1 MAQAIFEV
9 LEGMDNQTVLAV
21 QSLLDGQG
29 GVPDPNNQNVSGTP
43 AIQSMDDEDVFL
55 CGKCKK
61 QFNSLPAF
69 MTHKREQ
76 CQSNAPSLS
85 TVSLASTNAYT
96 PVPSISSVPQTPANR
111 QVSTYITVPPSPLTH
126 TLVQGNVLVSDD
138 VLMSAISAFTSID
151 QPMATMQAPIQSN
164 LSMHTAGVSYLQ
176 HHQHHHHHHHH
187 HHQQQQQ
194 QQPQSSHPLPP
205 SQTPA
210 HSLSAGQSTPQS
222 LSSQV
227 AASHSNSVVQV
238 YSTLPHMAGG
248 GGGGAEI
255 HTLGLQPFH
264 PVQVP
269 SQCVESQS
277 FNTPP
282 VYSPGKQGTKT
293 KLCSITNS
301 LTELGDFEKVIIPKR
316 PRSSKKSPDGE
327 TAEQLKGKGPKL
339 KCNFCDKIFSKNFDL
354 QQHIRSHTGEK
365 PFQCIVCG
373 RAFAQ
378 KSNVKKHMQTH
389 KVWPMGVA
397 STVSRLPVTVKVVP
411 VSSRE
416 EEGGAEQQQ
425 QQLQQLQH
433 HEQHEEEEELPQQQ
447 SCQTQAEE
455 EVAQSEAGAG
465 MEENVPAARADVESS
480 RGEAVQNGHPP
491 AQMQTQSN
499 QSQQCPSQT
508 KQIVVIDSSYQCQF
522 CASKFKTY
530 FQLKS
535 HLTQHKGEQVYKCVL
550 KSCSQTFQKLDQ
562 FLEHTRT
569 HQEQLTYRCHLCSKV
584 FPSLFELGVHQYSH
598 CFCPQQNTRKE
609 TTIYRCVKCQSRYS
623 TQEAL
628 EQHLLTA
635 SHNFPCPHC
644 QKVFPCERYFRR
656 HLPTHGVGG
665 RFKCHICKKAFKTE
679 HYLKLH
685 TRIHSGEKPFKCS
698 LCEATFNR
706 KDKVKRHMLIHEPFK
721 KYKCPFRTHVGCTK
735 EFNRPDKLKAHIL
748 SHSGIKPYKCL
759 FCQKAFSRRAH
770 MLEHQQ
776 SHTDNY
782 RFRCSTCNKGFT
794 RQSYYRDHKCPA
806 SGNGTGTE
814 GGAGEA
820 EGGQMTEEDDGED
833 DGRCGRYTAE
843 AKRPGT
849 VGEDGHEDEMG
860 RTDHLERHEEEEVE
874 EEEREQRRSDEG
886 CQAAMSISTR
896 EEQTEREEEEED
908 DGLDHGCEAME
919 QIQSNGQNCLQ
930 QPCL

>member
-9 LEGMDNQTVLAV
+9 FEGMDNQTVLAV

-29 GVPDPNNQNVSGTP
+29 GVADPNNQNVSGTP

-61 QFNSLPAF
+61 QFNSLPTF

-76 CQSNAPSLS
+76 CQSSAPSLS
-85 TVSLASTNAYT
+85 TVSLASTNVYT
-96 PVPSISSVPQTPANR
+96 PVPSINSGPQPPANR

-151 QPMATMQAPIQSN
+151 QPMAAMQTPVQSN

-176 HHQHHHHHHHH
+176 HHHHHH

-194 QQPQSSHPLPP
+194 SSSHPLPSGP
-205 SQTPA
+205 PA
-210 HSLSAGQSTPQS
+210 QQP

-227 AASHSNSVVQV
+227 PASHSNSLVQV
-238 YSTLPHMAGG
+238 YSTLPHLATGG
-248 GGGGAEI
+248 SAEI

-264 PVQVP
+264 QVQVP

-277 FNTPP
+277 FTTPP
-282 VYSPGKQGTKT
+282 DYSPGKQGTKT
-293 KLCSITNS
+293 KTCSITAS

-316 PRSSKKSPDGE
+316 PRSTKKVPDGA
-327 TAEQLKGKGPKL
+327 TEQLKGKAPKL

-397 STVSRLPVTVKVVP
+397 SSVSRLPITVKVVP
-411 VSSRE
+411 VPPSE
-416 EEGGAEQQQ
+416 EEGSGERR
-425 QQLQQLQH
+425 
-433 HEQHEEEEELPQQQ
+433 HEGDQEEDEEEEEPQQQ
-447 SCQTQAEE
+447 SCQIENEAMPTEASRELEHSPEAENQADQDGSQQET
-455 EVAQSEAGAG
+455 
-465 MEENVPAARADVESS
+465 M
-480 RGEAVQNGHPP
+480 QNGHPEI
-491 AQMQTQSN
+491 QMPVPSN
-499 QSQQCPSQT
+499 QNQQSQATS
-508 KQIVVIDSSYQCQF
+508 KQMVVIDSSYQCQF
-522 CASKFKTY
+522 CSCKFKTY

-535 HLTQHKGEQVYKCVL
+535 HLTQHKAEQVYKCVL

-562 FLEHTRT
+562 FLEHIRT

-609 TTIYRCVKCQSRYS
+609 AATYRCVKCQNRYS

-665 RFKCHICKKAFKTE
+665 RFKCQICKKAFKTE

-685 TRIHSGEKPFKCS
+685 TRIHSGEKPYKCS

-721 KYKCPFRTHVGCTK
+721 KYKCPFRSHVGCNK
-735 EFNRPDKLKAHIL
+735 EFNRMDKLKAHIV

-776 SHTDNY
+776 SHTDSY
-782 RFRCSTCNKGFT
+782 RFRCSACSKGFT
-794 RQSYYRDHKCPA
+794 RHTYYRDHKCPA
-806 SGNGTGTE
+806 G
-814 GGAGEA
+814 GGAAGAGSDAGGAA
-820 EGGQMTEEDDGED
+820 EEEDDGE
-833 DGRCGRYTAE
+833 ALS
-843 AKRPGT
+843 T
-849 VGEDGHEDEMG
+849 VDRSGNDVSRRRSVRTVRRSKAAGGDGEDCFKDNQQDEDDEEDW
-860 RTDHLERHEEEEVE
+860 RTD
-874 EEEREQRRSDEG
+874 EG
-886 CQAAMSISTR
+886 HQATMSIAATR
-896 EEQTEREEEEED
+896 RQTSQGGEEEEEEEGGD
-908 DGLDHGCEAME
+908 EALE
-919 QIQSNGQNCLQ
+919 QIQGNKQNCLQ

>member
-29 GVPDPNNQNVSGTP
+29 GVPDPNNQNVSGTST
-43 AIQSMDDEDVFL
+43 IQSMDDEDVFL

-76 CQSNAPSLS
+76 CQSSAPSLS

-96 PVPSISSVPQTPANR
+96 PVPSISSGPQTPANR

-151 QPMATMQAPIQSN
+151 QPMATMQTPIQSN

-176 HHQHHHHHHHH
+176 A
-187 HHQQQQQ
+187 
-194 QQPQSSHPLPP
+194 PAHPLPAGQP
-205 SQTPA
+205 SQ
-210 HSLSAGQSTPQS
+210 QS

-227 AASHSNSVVQV
+227 PVSHSNSVVQV

-248 GGGGAEI
+248 GGAEI

-264 PVQVP
+264 PVQVGKVP

-277 FNTPP
+277 FTTPP
-282 VYSPGKQGTKT
+282 VYSPGKQCTKT
-293 KLCSITNS
+293 KICSITTN

-316 PRSSKKSPDGE
+316 PRSSKKSPDG
-327 TAEQLKGKGPKL
+327 QLKGKGPKL

-397 STVSRLPVTVKVVP
+397 STVSRLPITVKVVP
-411 VSSRE
+411 MSSNE
-416 EEGGAEQQQ
+416 EEGG
-425 QQLQQLQH
+425 
-433 HEQHEEEEELPQQQ
+433 
-447 SCQTQAEE
+447 
-455 EVAQSEAGAG
+455 G
-465 MEENVPAARADVESS
+465 D
-480 RGEAVQNGHPP
+480 RGEAMQNGHPQV
-491 AQMQTQSN
+491 QMQS
-499 QSQQCPSQT
+499 SQNPQCQAPT

-562 FLEHTRT
+562 FLEHIRT

-609 TTIYRCVKCQSRYS
+609 TTVYRCAKCQSRYS

-635 SHNFPCPHC
+635 SHSFPCPHC

-656 HLPTHGVGG
+656 HLPTHGIGG
-665 RFKCHICKKAFKTE
+665 RFKCQICKKAFKTE

-685 TRIHSGEKPFKCS
+685 TRIHSGEKPYKCS

-782 RFRCSTCNKGFT
+782 RFRCPTCNKGFT

-806 SGNGTGTE
+806 AGNGTGSDGGA

-820 EGGQMTEEDDGED
+820 EGDEVAGELMAEEKDGED
-833 DGRCGRYTAE
+833 DGRRS
-843 AKRPGT
+843 
-849 VGEDGHEDEMG
+849 
-860 RTDHLERHEEEEVE
+860 
-874 EEEREQRRSDEG
+874 REKN
-886 CQAAMSISTR
+886 M
-896 EEQTEREEEEED
+896 
-908 DGLDHGCEAME
+908 
-919 QIQSNGQNCLQ
+919 NCLH
-930 QPCL
+930 

>member
-29 GVPDPNNQNVSGTP
+29 GVPDPNNQSVSGTP
-43 AIQSMDDEDVFL
+43 NIQSMDDEDVFL

-76 CQSNAPSLS
+76 CQSSAPSLS
-85 TVSLASTNAYT
+85 TVSLASTSAYT
-96 PVPSISSVPQTPANR
+96 PVPSISSGPQTPTNR

-151 QPMATMQAPIQSN
+151 QPMATMQTPIQVNSRG
-164 LSMHTAGVSYLQ
+164 LDCM
-176 HHQHHHHHHHH
+176 
-187 HHQQQQQ
+187 
-194 QQPQSSHPLPP
+194 SSHSLPASQAPAHPLPSGP
-205 SQTPA
+205 PTQQP
-210 HSLSAGQSTPQS
+210 

-227 AASHSNSVVQV
+227 PASHSNSVVQV

-248 GGGGAEI
+248 GGAEI

-264 PVQVP
+264 SVQVP

-277 FNTPP
+277 FTTPP

-293 KLCSITNS
+293 KTCSITAN
-301 LTELGDFEKVIIPKR
+301 LTELGDFEKVIIPK
-316 PRSSKKSPDGE
+316 P
-327 TAEQLKGKGPKL
+327 EQLKRKGSKL
-339 KCNFCDKIFSKNFDL
+339 KCNFCDKTFTKNFDL

-397 STVSRLPVTVKVVP
+397 STVSRLPITVKVVP
-411 VSSRE
+411 LTSN
-416 EEGGAEQQQ
+416 
-425 QQLQQLQH
+425 
-433 HEQHEEEEELPQQQ
+433 EEEEEEGPPQQT
-447 SCQTQAEE
+447 SQTQAEE
-455 EVAQSEAGAG
+455 EA
-465 MEENVPAARADVESS
+465 
-480 RGEAVQNGHPP
+480 
-491 AQMQTQSN
+491 
-499 QSQQCPSQT
+499 T

-535 HLTQHKGEQVYKCVL
+535 HLTQHKAEQVYKCVL

-562 FLEHTRT
+562 FLEHIRT

-609 TTIYRCVKCQSRYS
+609 ATIYRCVKCQSRYS

-635 SHNFPCPHC
+635 SHSFPCPHC

-665 RFKCHICKKAFKTE
+665 RFKCQICKKAFKTE

-685 TRIHSGEKPFKCS
+685 TRIHSGEKPYKCS

-759 FCQKAFSRRAH
+759 YCQKAFSRRAH

-806 SGNGTGTE
+806 AGNGMGSEGGPGETE
-814 GGAGEA
+814 GDNAVGVLLLA
-820 EGGQMTEEDDGED
+820 EEKNGDD
-833 DGRCGRYTAE
+833 DGRRHRFMRKV
-843 AKRPGT
+843 KRIGT
-849 VGEDGHEDEMG
+849 RGDEREEDNSSNCSNEQVE
-860 RTDHLERHEEEEVE
+860 THEEEEE
-874 EEEREQRRSDEG
+874 EEEEEGEETRTDEG
-886 CQAAMSISTR
+886 PQAAMCVPSDER
-896 EEQTEREEEEED
+896 QTEREDEDEED
-908 DGLDHGCEAME
+908 GEIEHDSEALE
-919 QIQSNGQNCLQ
+919 QIQKNDQNCLQ

>member
-29 GVPDPNNQNVSGTP
+29 GVPDPNNQNVSATP
-43 AIQSMDDEDVFL
+43 AIQPMDDEDVFL

-76 CQSNAPSLS
+76 CQSGTPSLS
-85 TVSLASTNAYT
+85 TVSLASTNAYA
-96 PVPSISSVPQTPANR
+96 PVPSVGSVPQTAINR

-151 QPMATMQAPIQSN
+151 QPMAAMQTPIQSN

-176 HHQHHHHHHHH
+176 HHHHHHH
-187 HHQQQQQ
+187 HHQQQQHQ
-194 QQPQSSHPLPP
+194 QQASNPLPS
-205 SQTPA
+205 SQALPPA
-210 HSLSAGQSTPQS
+210 LPAGQPTQQP

-227 AASHSNSVVQV
+227 PVSHSNSVVQV
-238 YSTLPHMAGG
+238 YSTMPHMAGPAAAAAAAG
-248 GGGGAEI
+248 AGCAAEI
-255 HTLGLQPFH
+255 HTLGLPAFH
-264 PVQVP
+264 PVQ
-269 SQCVESQS
+269 CVEGQS
-277 FNTPP
+277 FSSTP
-282 VYSPGKQGTKT
+282 VYSPGKQGSKA
-293 KLCSITNS
+293 KSCSHMGS
-301 LTELGDFEKVIIPKR
+301 MAELSDFEKVIIPKQ
-316 PRSSKKSPDGE
+316 PRSSKKTMDG
-327 TAEQLKGKGPKL
+327 AAADHLKGKGPKL
-339 KCNFCDKIFSKNFDL
+339 KCNFCNKFFSKNFDL

-389 KVWPMGVA
+389 KVWPMSVA
-397 STVSRLPVTVKVVP
+397 NTVTRLPITVKVVP
-411 VSSRE
+411 VSFIE
-416 EEGGAEQQQ
+416 EERMAERQKQGDMDRD
-425 QQLQQLQH
+425 
-433 HEQHEEEEELPQQQ
+433 
-447 SCQTQAEE
+447 QTQAEPE
-455 EVAQSEAGAG
+455 
-465 MEENVPAARADVESS
+465 
-480 RGEAVQNGHPP
+480 P
-491 AQMQTQSN
+491 AQTEEPGEEAAMEAEPGLTASQRGDAQDGHAHFMSDQN
-499 QSQQCPSQT
+499 QQGGAQT

-522 CASKFKTY
+522 CTCKFKTY

-550 KSCSQTFQKLDQ
+550 KSCSQTFQKLDH
-562 FLEHTRT
+562 FLEHIRT

-609 TTIYRCVKCQSRYS
+609 TSVFRCVKCQSRYS

-635 SHNFPCPHC
+635 SHSFPCPHC
-644 QKVFPCERYFRR
+644 QKVFPCERYLRR

-665 RFKCHICKKAFKTE
+665 RFKCQICKKAFKTE

-685 TRIHSGEKPFKCS
+685 TRIHSGEKPYKCS

-782 RFRCSTCNKGFT
+782 RFRCSICNKGFT
-794 RQSYYRDHKCPA
+794 RQSYYRDHKCPTA
-806 SGNGTGTE
+806 GDMTG
-814 GGAGEA
+814 A
-820 EGGQMTEEDDGED
+820 EVGTEEDEEANEAAGASAVQEQEGERNGKRSRFTRISERSQTDGEEAEED
-833 DGRCGRYTAE
+833 NSSDGDQETAE
-843 AKRPGT
+843 TQPG
-849 VGEDGHEDEMG
+849 DEEGTDRG
-860 RTDHLERHEEEEVE
+860 RL
-874 EEEREQRRSDEG
+874 
-886 CQAAMSISTR
+886 AAMATTKGGAEKGT
-896 EEQTEREEEEED
+896 EEHGDMETSGKLQTQTNAHNSSQR
-908 DGLDHGCEAME
+908 
-919 QIQSNGQNCLQ
+919 

>member
-29 GVPDPNNQNVSGTP
+29 GVPDPNNQNVSGTST
-43 AIQSMDDEDVFL
+43 IQSMDDEDVFL

-61 QFNSLPAF
+61 QFNSLPTF
-69 MTHKREQ
+69 MTHKREP
-76 CQSNAPSLS
+76 CQSSTPSLS
-85 TVSLASTNAYT
+85 TVSLASSNTYT
-96 PVPSISSVPQTPANR
+96 PVPSISSGPQTPANR
-111 QVSTYITVPPSPLTH
+111 QVSTYIAVPPSPLTH

-151 QPMATMQAPIQSN
+151 QPMATMQTPIQSN
-164 LSMHTAGVSYLQ
+164 LSMYTAGVSYL
-176 HHQHHHHHHHH
+176 QHHHHHHHH
-187 HHQQQQQ
+187 HHNQQQQQ
-194 QQPQSSHPLPP
+194 QSSHALPSGQTAAHPLPGG
-205 SQTPA
+205 QPA
-210 HSLSAGQSTPQS
+210 QQP

-227 AASHSNSVVQV
+227 PASHSNSVVQV
-238 YSTLPHMAGG
+238 YSALPHMAGSV
-248 GGGGAEI
+248 GAEI

-277 FNTPP
+277 FTTPP
-282 VYSPGKQGTKT
+282 VYSPGKQSTKT
-293 KLCSITNS
+293 KICSITTN

-316 PRSSKKSPDGE
+316 PRSSKKSLDGAM
-327 TAEQLKGKGPKL
+327 AEHLKGKGPKL
-339 KCNFCDKIFSKNFDL
+339 KCNFCDKVFSKNFDL

-397 STVSRLPVTVKVVP
+397 STVSRLPITVKVVP
-411 VSSRE
+411 VSSNDDEGGREQEQPGEPE
-416 EEGGAEQQQ
+416 EEGAQQQ
-425 QQLQQLQH
+425 NN
-433 HEQHEEEEELPQQQ
+433 
-447 SCQTQAEE
+447 QTQAEE
-455 EVAQSEAGAG
+455 ETDQTEALGELEESATEAQAELDGSQ
-465 MEENVPAARADVESS
+465 
-480 RGEAVQNGHPP
+480 GETVQNGHPQV
-491 AQMQTQSN
+491 QMQPN
-499 QSQQCPSQT
+499 HNQQCQAQT
-508 KQIVVIDSSYQCQF
+508 KQVVVIDSSYQCQF
-522 CASKFKTY
+522 CASKFRSY

-562 FLEHTRT
+562 FLEHIRT

-609 TTIYRCVKCQSRYS
+609 IAVYRCVKCQSRYS

-656 HLPTHGVGG
+656 HLTTHGIGG
-665 RFKCHICKKAFKTE
+665 RFKCQTCKKTFKTE

-685 TRIHSGEKPFKCS
+685 TRIHSGEKPYKCS

-806 SGNGTGTE
+806 AVNRTGTE
-814 GGAGEA
+814 GGTGEA
-820 EGGQMTEEDDGED
+820 EGDEVVGVTMAEEKDAEDEERRSRFTRKGNRLGTGGDDGEKD
-833 DGRCGRYTAE
+833 DS
-843 AKRPGT
+843 AKGSREQVETHG
-849 VGEDGHEDEMG
+849 G
-860 RTDHLERHEEEEVE
+860 EEEE
-874 EEEREQRRSDEG
+874 DEG
-886 CQAAMSISTR
+886 NGTDKGFHAIMSITTT
-896 EEQTEREEEEED
+896 EGQTEREEEEGVE
-908 DGLDHGCEAME
+908 HGGEALE
-919 QIQSNGQNCLQ
+919 QIQSNDQNCLQ
-930 QPCL
+930 HPCL

>member
-29 GVPDPNNQNVSGTP
+29 GVPDPNNQSVSGTP
-43 AIQSMDDEDVFL
+43 NIQSMDDEDVFL

-76 CQSNAPSLS
+76 CQSSAPSLS
-85 TVSLASTNAYT
+85 TVSLASTSAYT
-96 PVPSISSVPQTPANR
+96 PVPSISSGPQTPTNR

-151 QPMATMQAPIQSN
+151 QPMATMQTPIQSN

-176 HHQHHHHHHHH
+176 HHHHHHHHH

-194 QQPQSSHPLPP
+194 QQSSHSLPASQAPAHPLPSGP
-205 SQTPA
+205 PTQQP
-210 HSLSAGQSTPQS
+210 

-227 AASHSNSVVQV
+227 PASHSNSVVQV

-248 GGGGAEI
+248 GGAEI

-264 PVQVP
+264 SVQVP

-277 FNTPP
+277 FTTPP

-293 KLCSITNS
+293 KTCSITAN

-316 PRSSKKSPDGE
+316 PRSSRKSPEGA
-327 TAEQLKGKGPKL
+327 TEQLKRKGSKL
-339 KCNFCDKIFSKNFDL
+339 KCNFCDKTFTKNFDL

-397 STVSRLPVTVKVVP
+397 STVSRLPITVKVVP
-411 VSSRE
+411 LTSNE
-416 EEGGAEQQQ
+416 EEGGGEQQQ
-425 QQLQQLQH
+425 QPG
-433 HEQHEEEEELPQQQ
+433 EQEEEGPPQQT
-447 SCQTQAEE
+447 SQTQAEE
-455 EVAQSEAGAG
+455 EAAQTEVPGDL
-465 MEENVPAARADVESS
+465 EESATEARADPEGSQE
-480 RGEAVQNGHPP
+480 EAMQNGCPQ
-491 AQMQTQSN
+491 AQMPSN
-499 QSQQCPSQT
+499 QSQQCQAQT

-535 HLTQHKGEQVYKCVL
+535 HLTQHKAEQVYKCVL

-562 FLEHTRT
+562 FLEHIRT

-609 TTIYRCVKCQSRYS
+609 ATIYRCVKCQSRYS

-635 SHNFPCPHC
+635 SHSFPCPHC

-665 RFKCHICKKAFKTE
+665 RFKCQICKKAFKTE

-685 TRIHSGEKPFKCS
+685 TRIHSGEKPYKCS

-759 FCQKAFSRRAH
+759 YCQKAFSRRAH

-806 SGNGTGTE
+806 AGNGMGSEGGPGETE
-814 GGAGEA
+814 GDNAVGVLLLA
-820 EGGQMTEEDDGED
+820 EEKNGDD
-833 DGRCGRYTAE
+833 DGRRHRFMRKV
-843 AKRPGT
+843 KRIGT
-849 VGEDGHEDEMG
+849 RGDEREEDNSSNCSNEQVE
-860 RTDHLERHEEEEVE
+860 THEEEEE
-874 EEEREQRRSDEG
+874 EEEEEGEETRTDEG
-886 CQAAMSISTR
+886 PQAAMCVPSDER
-896 EEQTEREEEEED
+896 QTEREDEDEED
-908 DGLDHGCEAME
+908 GEIEHDSEALE
-919 QIQSNGQNCLQ
+919 QIQKNDQNCLQ

>member
-43 AIQSMDDEDVFL
+43 TIQSMDDEDVFL

-61 QFNSLPAF
+61 QFNSLSAF

-76 CQSNAPSLS
+76 CQSGASSLGAPSLS

-96 PVPSISSVPQTPANR
+96 PVPSISSVPQTAANR

-151 QPMATMQAPIQSN
+151 QPMAAMQTPVQSN

-176 HHQHHHHHHHH
+176 HHPHPPHPHHHH

-194 QQPQSSHPLPP
+194 QPQVQPSAHPSAHPLPS
-205 SQTPA
+205 SQAPPA
-210 HSLSAGQSTPQS
+210 QQP

-227 AASHSNSVVQV
+227 PASHSSSVVQV
-238 YSTLPHMAGG
+238 YSTLPHMASGGGGGGG

-277 FNTPP
+277 FTTPP
-282 VYSPGKQGTKT
+282 VYSPGKQGTKIKT
-293 KLCSITNS
+293 CSITTNMA
-301 LTELGDFEKVIIPKR
+301 ELGDFEKVIIPKR
-316 PRSSKKSPDGE
+316 PRSSKKSADGAA
-327 TAEQLKGKGPKL
+327 AEQLKGKGPKL

-397 STVSRLPVTVKVVP
+397 STVSRLPITVKVVP
-411 VSSRE
+411 VSANE
-416 EEGGAEQQQ
+416 EEGGGAQQHGGEEDGGPQ
-425 QQLQQLQH
+425 RG
-433 HEQHEEEEELPQQQ
+433 EEEAAQTEGPGELEEAGTDPQAADPEAGRGDDVQDGPPQ
-447 SCQTQAEE
+447 VHTTPS
-455 EVAQSEAGAG
+455 AQSKH
-465 MEENVPAARADVESS
+465 M
-480 RGEAVQNGHPP
+480 
-491 AQMQTQSN
+491 
-499 QSQQCPSQT
+499 
-508 KQIVVIDSSYQCQF
+508 VVIDSSYQCQF
-522 CASKFKTY
+522 CAGKFKTY

-562 FLEHTRT
+562 FLEHIRT

-598 CFCPQQNTRKE
+598 CFCPQQSTRKE
-609 TTIYRCVKCQSRYS
+609 ATVYRCVKCQSRYS

-635 SHNFPCPHC
+635 SHSFPCPHC

-665 RFKCHICKKAFKTE
+665 RFKCQICKKAFKTE

-685 TRIHSGEKPFKCS
+685 TRIHSGEKPYKCS

-770 MLEHQQ
+770 MMEHQQ

-782 RFRCSTCNKGFT
+782 RFRCSACNKGFT

-806 SGNGTGTE
+806 VANGTGGGTE
-814 GGAGEA
+814 GE
-820 EGGQMTEEDDGED
+820 EDEEEEEDEDDDEEDDD
-833 DGRCGRYTAE
+833 
-843 AKRPGT
+843 
-849 VGEDGHEDEMG
+849 
-860 RTDHLERHEEEEVE
+860 EEEEDEDREHKERRQRLNRKAKRSRTPGEDKGSTGNQEQEEAQE
-874 EEEREQRRSDEG
+874 EEDEEERRSDEG
-886 CQAAMSISTR
+886 CQAAMSITMEGPMDR
-896 EEQTEREEEEED
+896 EEDED
-908 DGLDHGCEAME
+908 QPVQSGE
-919 QIQSNGQNCLQ
+919 QSCLQ
-930 QPCL
+930 QTCL

>member
-1 MAQAIFEV
+1 MAQTIFEA

-29 GVPDPNNQNVSGTP
+29 GVNDPNNQNVSAGST
-43 AIQSMDDEDVFL
+43 IQSMEDEDVFL

-76 CQSNAPSLS
+76 CHSGAPSLS
-85 TVSLASTNAYT
+85 TVSLASTNIYA
-96 PVPSISSVPQTPANR
+96 PVPSISSVQQNPANR

-151 QPMATMQAPIQSN
+151 QPMASMQTPVQVIKLLPFQPP
-164 LSMHTAGVSYLQ
+164 LS
-176 HHQHHHHHHHH
+176 
-187 HHQQQQQ
+187 
-194 QQPQSSHPLPP
+194 LPS
-205 SQTPA
+205 SQTAA
-210 HSLSAGQSTPQS
+210 HSLPAGAPAQQP

-227 AASHSNSVVQV
+227 PSSHSSSVVQV
-238 YSTLPHMAGG
+238 YSAMPHMAGG
-248 GGGGAEI
+248 GGGVAEI
-255 HTLGLQPFH
+255 HSLGLQAYH

-269 SQCVESQS
+269 SQCGESQS
-277 FNTPP
+277 FSSAPI
-282 VYSPGKQGTKT
+282 YSPEKQTTKT
-293 KLCSITNS
+293 KTCGAAGNMADAAFCHWKPSTVMFP
-301 LTELGDFEKVIIPKR
+301 DFKP
-316 PRSSKKSPDGE
+316 

-339 KCNFCDKIFSKNFDL
+339 KCSFCDKTFTKNFDL

-389 KVWPMGVA
+389 KVWPMSVA
-397 STVSRLPVTVKVVP
+397 STVSRLPITVKVPLADPGSTQGEEIQPP
-411 VSSRE
+411 V
-416 EEGGAEQQQ
+416 
-425 QQLQQLQH
+425 
-433 HEQHEEEEELPQQQ
+433 
-447 SCQTQAEE
+447 
-455 EVAQSEAGAG
+455 
-465 MEENVPAARADVESS
+465 
-480 RGEAVQNGHPP
+480 
-491 AQMQTQSN
+491 QMQADA
-499 QSQQCPSQT
+499 PSDQNLPGQAQT
-508 KQIVVIDSSYQCQF
+508 KQIVLIDSSYQCQF
-522 CASKFKTY
+522 CAGKFRTY

-550 KSCSQTFQKLDQ
+550 KSCCQTFQKLDQ
-562 FLEHTRT
+562 FLEHIRT

-598 CFCPQQNTRKE
+598 CFCPQQSTHKE
-609 TTIYRCVKCQSRYS
+609 AAVYRCVKCQSRYS

-628 EQHLLTA
+628 EEHLLTA
-635 SHNFPCPHC
+635 SHSFPCPHC

-665 RFKCHICKKAFKTE
+665 RFKCQICKKAFKTE

-685 TRIHSGEKPFKCS
+685 ARIHSGEKPYKCS
-698 LCEATFNR
+698 LCDATFNR

-748 SHSGIKPYKCL
+748 SHSGIKPFKCL
-759 FCQKAFSRRAH
+759 FCQKTFSRRAH

-782 RFRCSTCNKGFT
+782 RFRCSVCNKGFT
-794 RQSYYRDHKCPA
+794 RQSYFRDHKCPA
-806 SGNGTGTE
+806 AGNGAVA
-814 GGAGEA
+814 AGE
-820 EGGQMTEEDDGED
+820 TEEDELAGLSMAEEADGQGDGEKEGL
-833 DGRCGRYTAE
+833 DGSREVQLQLEAAAAAAAE
-843 AKRPGT
+843 
-849 VGEDGHEDEMG
+849 GEPNNSCAAAIIII
-860 RTDHLERHEEEEVE
+860 ER
-874 EEEREQRRSDEG
+874 QMD
-886 CQAAMSISTR
+886 
-896 EEQTEREEEEED
+896 REEEEEER
-908 DGLDHGCEAME
+908 LDEGGEVLALRND
-919 QIQSNGQNCLQ
+919 QTSLQ
-930 QPCL
+930 QQRL

>member
-29 GVPDPNNQNVSGTP
+29 GVPDPNSQNVSGSST
-43 AIQSMDDEDVFL
+43 IQSMDDEDVFL

-61 QFNSLPAF
+61 QFNSLHAF
-69 MTHKREQ
+69 MAHKREH

-85 TVSLASTNAYT
+85 TVSLASSNAYT

-151 QPMATMQAPIQSN
+151 QPMAALQPPIQSN
-164 LSMHTAGVSYLQ
+164 LSMHTGASYLQ
-176 HHQHHHHHHHH
+176 HHQ
-187 HHQQQQQ
+187 
-194 QQPQSSHPLPP
+194 QSSHSLPP
-205 SQTPA
+205 
-210 HSLSAGQSTPQS
+210 GQSQP

-227 AASHSNSVVQV
+227 LSSISNSVVQV
-238 YSTLPHMAGG
+238 YSTMPQMSVSGS
-248 GGGGAEI
+248 AEI
-255 HTLGLQPFH
+255 HTLGLQPFQS
-264 PVQVP
+264 VQVP

-293 KLCSITNS
+293 KTCSINAN
-301 LTELGDFEKVIIPKR
+301 LTELEEFDKVIIPKQ
-316 PRSSKKSPDGE
+316 PRNGKKGQDGAA
-327 TAEQLKGKGPKL
+327 AEQMKGKSQKL
-339 KCNFCDKIFSKNFDL
+339 KCNFCDKVFSKNFDL

-389 KVWPMGVA
+389 KVWPSGVA
-397 STVSRLPVTVKVVP
+397 NSVSRLPITVKVVP
-411 VSSRE
+411 LCAE
-416 EEGGAEQQQ
+416 EVMEQQEEQEEQQQ
-425 QQLQQLQH
+425 QN
-433 HEQHEEEEELPQQQ
+433 EEEEEEQPEAPGEPEERDCDSQTDVDSLGDGYSKQKGQQ
-447 SCQTQAEE
+447 A
-455 EVAQSEAGAG
+455 
-465 MEENVPAARADVESS
+465 
-480 RGEAVQNGHPP
+480 
-491 AQMQTQSN
+491 
-499 QSQQCPSQT
+499 QT
-508 KQIVVIDSSYQCQF
+508 KQIILIDSSYQCQF
-522 CASKFKTY
+522 CAGKFSTY

-535 HLTQHKGEQVYKCVL
+535 HMTQHKGEQSAVPTCFKMSIIVAVPKKVKVYKCVV
-550 KSCSQTFQKLDQ
+550 KTCSQTFQKLDL
-562 FLEHTRT
+562 FLEHIRT
-569 HQEQLTYRCHLCSKV
+569 HQEQLTYRCHLCGKV

-598 CFCPQQNTRKE
+598 CFCPQQNPRKE
-609 TTIYRCVKCQSRYS
+609 TTFYRCMKCQSRYA

-656 HLPTHGVGG
+656 HLPTHGIGG
-665 RFKCHICKKAFKTE
+665 RFKCQICKKFFKTE

-685 TRIHSGEKPFKCS
+685 TRIHSGEKPYKCS
-698 LCEATFNR
+698 VCEAMFNR

-748 SHSGIKPYKCL
+748 SHSGIKPYKCGY
-759 FCQKAFSRRAH
+759 CQKAFSRRAH
-770 MLEHQQ
+770 MLEHQR

-782 RFRCSTCNKGFT
+782 RFRCATCNKGFT
-794 RQSYYRDHKCPA
+794 RQKYYRDHKCPVA
-806 SGNGTGTE
+806 AVKDRAEKSAKRQGHRTE
-814 GGAGEA
+814 GNQES
-820 EGGQMTEEDDGED
+820 
-833 DGRCGRYTAE
+833 
-843 AKRPGT
+843 
-849 VGEDGHEDEMG
+849 EMQ
-860 RTDHLERHEEEEVE
+860 H
-874 EEEREQRRSDEG
+874 
-886 CQAAMSISTR
+886 TR
-896 EEQTEREEEEED
+896 EEVDEREEERLEDPQAVESIVPVEDQSEGGEAEQEEHFGD
-908 DGLDHGCEAME
+908 C
-919 QIQSNGQNCLQ
+919 
-930 QPCL
+930 

>member
-21 QSLLDGQG
+21 QSLLDGQS
-29 GVPDPNNQNVSGTP
+29 GVPDPNNQNVPTTP
-43 AIQSMDDEDVFL
+43 TIQSMDDEDVFL

-69 MTHKREQ
+69 MTHKRDQ
-76 CQSNAPSLS
+76 CQSGAPSLS
-85 TVSLASTNAYT
+85 TVSLASTNAYA

-111 QVSTYITVPPSPLTH
+111 QVSTYIAVPPSPLTH

-138 VLMSAISAFTSID
+138 VLMSAISAFTSIE
-151 QPMATMQAPIQSN
+151 QPMATMQAPLQSN

-176 HHQHHHHHHHH
+176 HHHHH

-194 QQPQSSHPLPP
+194 HQHQQSSHPLP
-205 SQTPA
+205 
-210 HSLSAGQSTPQS
+210 AGQPPQQS

-227 AASHSNSVVQV
+227 PASHSNSVVQV
-238 YSTLPHMAGG
+238 YSAMPHMAGA
-248 GGGGAEI
+248 GGGAAEI
-255 HTLGLQPFH
+255 HALGLQAFH
-264 PVQVP
+264 HPAQAP
-269 SQCVESQS
+269 GQCVDSQS
-277 FNTPP
+277 FSSTP

-293 KLCSITNS
+293 KSCSNN
-301 LTELGDFEKVIIPKR
+301 LTELGDFEKVIIPKQ
-316 PRSSKKSPDGE
+316 PRSSKKSSSGAA
-327 TAEQLKGKGPKL
+327 AEQLKGK
-339 KCNFCDKIFSKNFDL
+339 
-354 QQHIRSHTGEK
+354 
-365 PFQCIVCG
+365 
-373 RAFAQ
+373 
-378 KSNVKKHMQTH
+378 
-389 KVWPMGVA
+389 
-397 STVSRLPVTVKVVP
+397 
-411 VSSRE
+411 E
-416 EEGGAEQQQ
+416 ED
-425 QQLQQLQH
+425 
-433 HEQHEEEEELPQQQ
+433 
-447 SCQTQAEE
+447 
-455 EVAQSEAGAG
+455 AQS
-465 MEENVPAARADVESS
+465 
-480 RGEAVQNGHPP
+480 GHPQVQIQ
-491 AQMQTQSN
+491 ALSN
-499 QSQQCPSQT
+499 QNQQT
-508 KQIVVIDSSYQCQF
+508 VVIDNTYRCRF
-522 CASKFKTY
+522 CSSKFKTY

-562 FLEHTRT
+562 FLEHIRT

-598 CFCPQQNTRKE
+598 CFCPQQNPRKE
-609 TTIYRCVKCQSRYS
+609 AAVYRCVKCQSRYS

-635 SHNFPCPHC
+635 SHSFPCPHC

-665 RFKCHICKKAFKTE
+665 RFKCPVCKKAFKTE

-806 SGNGTGTE
+806 AGNETAAK
-814 GGAGEA
+814 GGADGDEAAGAVEMGGEHDRRRTSLRSQAGGGDA
-820 EGGQMTEEDDGED
+820 ETEEDEHQEGTLQGE
-833 DGRCGRYTAE
+833 
-843 AKRPGT
+843 
-849 VGEDGHEDEMG
+849 GETE
-860 RTDHLERHEEEEVE
+860 
-874 EEEREQRRSDEG
+874 EG
-886 CQAAMSISTR
+886 CGAAVGTT
-896 EEQTEREEEEED
+896 EGQTEGDED
-908 DGLDHGCEAME
+908 SGTDKGGEVLE
-919 QIQSNGQNCLQ
+919 QIRSSDRNGSQQTCL
-930 QPCL
+930 